1 LHADFGGDAETAV
14 FLTVMPDGYE
24 EQTRY
29 ATGSGKLRGNPALR
43 VAAHPLKSPW

>member
-1 LHADFGGDAETAV
+1 VADFGDQAAETAE

-29 ATGSGKLRGNPALR
+29 VTGSGLLEETLRYEWHH
-43 VAAHPLKSPW
+43 AH